1 MGNIPG
7 QIVGELSEIGKS
19 VGGQTVQATKDI
31 AGQALES
38 FGLSGHKQ
46 SGGKTF
52 VRPASSSEGGTRDTA
67 WDQIDIEK
75 NAQAKRA
82 MARRA
87 LEELTQGSL
96 RRPKEPSIWERLQME
111 ADDKKKQETRSQQQA
126 SQTQLVMPSSK
137 RPRGDLYGAKAKQTA
152 TENRNVRQD

>member
-7 QIVGELSEIGKS
+7 QIIGELSEIGKQ
-19 VGGQTVQATKDI
+19 VGGEVAQIPKDI
-31 AGQALES
+31 AGIAMESLGAKGSSKTQSQA
-38 FGLSGHKQ
+38 Q
-46 SGGKTF
+46 PGK
-52 VRPASSSEGGTRDTA
+52 PNTA
-67 WDQIDIEK
+67 WEQIDVEQDK
-75 NAQAKRA
+75 NIKRQ

-87 LEELTQGSL
+87 LEELTKGAA

-111 ADDKKKQETRSQQQA
+111 ADEKKKQEVQAQQTAAKQ
-126 SQTQLVMPSSK
+126 QLSTPTSK